1 MLVESYEELMLGD
14 PSPACEGYLHSVET
28 CGTVDGPG
36 VRFVLFT
43 TGCPLRCRYCHN
55 PDTQR
60 LKSGKKVTAGEIV
73 EQVRRYRPF
82 IKNGGLTISGGE
94 PLSQQRFIESV
105 FRDVKRLGLHTA
117 LDTSG
122 CFGTRLRPRLLDEV
136 DLVLLDL
143 KSWGNAR
150 HRHLTGHSMEEVL
163 AFAGHLETIRKP
175 TWIRFVLVPGLT
187 DDEAILNGIGNFA
200 ASLSNVELVEVLPF
214 HKYGERKYAEL
225 QQSYTLT
232 DCPEPTEAQVER
244 VRSQFRS
251 FGLKVR

>member
-1 MLVESYEELMLGD
+1 MLTESYDDLMHGD
-14 PSPACEGYLHSVET
+14 PSPQCEGYLHSVET

-43 TGCPLRCRYCHN
+43 TGCPLRCLYCHN

-60 LKSGKKVTAGEIV
+60 LKSGRKVTAGEMV
-73 EQVRRYRPF
+73 QQVRRYLPF

-105 FRDVKRLGLHTA
+105 FRDAKRMGLHTA

-122 CFGTRLRPRLLDEV
+122 CYGTRLRPHLLDEV

-143 KSWGNAR
+143 KSWTNAR
-150 HRHLTGHSMEEVL
+150 HRKLTGHGMDEVL
-163 AFAGHLETIRKP
+163 AFARHLEAIGKP
-175 TWIRFVLVPGLT
+175 TWVRFVLVPGLT
-187 DDEAILNGIGNFA
+187 DDAEIIDGVAGFA

-214 HKYGERKYAEL
+214 HKYGESKYEQL
-225 QQSYTLT
+225 QQRYELKHI
-232 DCPEPTEAQVER
+232 PEPGDAAVEAAR
-244 VRSQFRS
+244 ARFAAH
-251 FGLKVR
+251 GLKVR